1 MKSIKTNRLRLL
13 MLLCVFSA
21 LLVSTTAYAQ
31 TKKISGTVTNQRNSA
46 PAAGATIIVKNT
58 NRSTI
63 ADENGKFTIDA
74 SNGDVLVITM
84 IGFERKE
91 VVVGNNNTIKVRLSE
106 IVSRLD
112 DVVVIGYGK
121 TQRKDVTGAISSI
134 TGEELRK
141 TQPTTFDQA
150 LQGKVAGVVV
160 QQVSG
165 QPGGGVSIQINGVS
179 SITGSNS
186 PLYVIDGV
194 IIPPVGDPGKW
205 FKSVKYHQSC
215 RN

>member
-1 MKSIKTNRLRLL
+1 MKSIKTNRLRLP
-13 MLLCVFSA
+13 MLLCVFSVI
-21 LLVSTTAYAQ
+21 LVSTTAYAQ
-31 TKKISGTVTNQRNSA
+31 TKKVSGTVINQRNSA

-91 VVVGNNNTIKVRLSE
+91 VVVGNSNTIKVRLSE

-121 TQRKDVTGAISSI
+121 TQRKDLTGAISSI

-194 IIPPVGDPGKW
+194 IIPPSAIPEVVQIP
-205 FKSVKYHQSC
+205 
-215 RN
+215 